1 MNPKTKPKMTL
12 RNTALI
18 RVARRIAAIHAEIS
32 YAQHRVD
39 AIRTNPDLYL
49 TDGDKMPETYA
60 EFLFRTSGVLVREPI
75 AARGQLVARST
86 RLGRQ
91 SPDVGGEVR
100 RQHTSADARLDRE
113 LAALLEESPG
123 PTSSHDQAARVVQ
136 DIT

>member
-60 EFLFRTSGVLVREPI
+60 EFLFRTSGVLVPEPI
-75 AARGQLVARST
+75 A
-86 RLGRQ
+86 
-91 SPDVGGEVR
+91 R
-100 RQHTSADARLDRE
+100 R
-113 LAALLEESPG
+113 AA
-123 PTSSHDQAARVVQ
+123 
-136 DIT
+136 